1 MSAYEPAGAAGDD
14 GATGASAP
22 GQTRLR
28 VLPGPGVCRRDR
40 AGHPEVARR
49 TETRLAPEATRI
61 KLSPRN
67 SSMAFSFATS
77 LMIRILK
84 IIKTRYNPPSS
95 AKLQYRGLNLPL
107 YVYKKKKKKKRT
119 VKFTKR

>member
-22 GQTRLR
+22 RRTRLR
-28 VLPGPGVCRRDR
+28 VLPEPSVCRRDR
-40 AGHPEVARR
+40 AGHPEVACR
-49 TETRLAPEATRI
+49 TETHSAPEATRI

>member
-22 GQTRLR
+22 RRTRLR

-49 TETRLAPEATRI
+49 TETHSAPEATRI
-61 KLSPRN
+61 KLIPGN
-67 SSMAFSFATS
+67 SSMAFSIATS

-107 YVYKKKKKKKRT
+107 YVYI
-119 VKFTKR
+119 